1 MAWTYDPED
10 LSSDLN
16 RVRLMVGDT
25 DADERQLSDEEVEY
39 MLDTHSSVGV
49 AAVHAARAIM
59 ARYARLV
66 TKAVGDLRI
75 AYSDRHGHYRELVD
89 YLETLATA
97 DDPYQIYV
105 GGQSFDEDRADLRD
119 TDLPQGQFAV
129 GMHDFPRR
137 DARHGHPRKLSD
149 LDQ

>member
-1 MAWTYDPED
+1 MGWTYDPED
-10 LSSDLN
+10 LSTDLN

-39 MLDTHSSVGV
+39 MLDTHGSVGV

-105 GGQSFDEDRADLRD
+105 GGLSFDEARSDLRD
-119 TDLPQGQFAV
+119 TDLPPPRFEV
-129 GMHDFPRR
+129 GIHDFPRTGSR
-137 DARHGHPRKLSD
+137 RGRPRNLSD
-149 LDQ
+149 LD